1 MTYETP
7 VVIEVGKAEDLIQGG
22 GSYSLD
28 ADNQTHL
35 D

>member
-1 MTYETP
+1 MTYEAP
-7 VVIEVGKAEDLIQGG
+7 VVIEVGNAEELIQGG
-22 GSYSLD
+22 GSSLLD